1 MKALQV
7 INGEFY
13 SGAERVQDLLAQRL
27 PALGW
32 ETGFAC
38 LKPGLFPAQ
47 VRARVPLHQVPM
59 GSRADL
65 GCAIRLAALV
75 RREGYRVLHTHT
87 PRAAMVGRIAAL
99 LTRVPMVHHVHSPTA
114 RDTTEAWRNRLNAVT
129 ESMSLV
135 GVKRLIA
142 VSSSLRTQLL
152 QDGVAASRIRV
163 VPNGVPGW
171 QTLPARQAPG
181 ARWTI
186 GCIALFRP
194 RKGMEILL
202 SALARLRAAGQ
213 AVSLLAVGPFES
225 PDYEASIHALA
236 AELGVAD
243 AVEWTGFTDNVN
255 AALLRM
261 DAMVLPSLFGEGMPM
276 VVLEAMAAGVP
287 VVASAV
293 EGTPEVLDEGHCGLL
308 VPPGDAEALAN
319 ALAAFMQGRPAWH
332 GLRQAAFE
340 RHRQHFSDVAMAA
353 GVAGVYAEVAGHG

>member
-1 MKALQV
+1 
-7 INGEFY
+7 
-13 SGAERVQDLLAQRL
+13 
-27 PALGW
+27 
-32 ETGFAC
+32 
-38 LKPGLFPAQ
+38 
-47 VRARVPLHQVPM
+47 
-59 GSRADL
+59 
-65 GCAIRLAALV
+65 
-75 RREGYRVLHTHT
+75 
-87 PRAAMVGRIAAL
+87 
-99 LTRVPMVHHVHSPTA
+99 
-114 RDTTEAWRNRLNAVT
+114 
-129 ESMSLV
+129 V

-171 QTLPARQAPG
+171 QTLPAREAPG

-243 AVEWTGFTDNVN
+243 AVEWTGFTNNVN
-255 AALLRM
+255 AALQRM

-293 EGTPEVLDEGHCGLL
+293 EGTPEVLDEGRCGLL
-308 VPPGDAEALAN
+308 VPPGDAEGLAN
-319 ALAAFMQGRPAWH
+319 ALAAFMQGRPNWH

-353 GVAGVYAEVAGHG
+353 GVAGVYTEVAGHV